1 MRHIFRHLQH
11 RPIVYWLPF
20 IVFVLVFTTV
30 LAVTSYLPRQAAHAA
45 STDWT
50 TFLGSNARTG
60 YDSAETIINPTTAP
74 NLKLHWTASTVN
86 HALITTEVMTAN
98 GMLYWGSWD
107 GVVHASDPNTGNDLW
122 TANLGTRPGGCS
134 NKPKGVISSVTVAT
148 VPIKGIPT
156 SVVFVGSGPASLFA
170 LDALKGTILWQT
182 TLSSDPASFLYSS
195 TAIYNGSIYIGVAS
209 TGDCPLVQGEVD
221 RIDASTGL
229 IQNTFKVVPDGGCQG
244 GSVWGAPTI
253 DEQTGML
260 YVGTGNVDKKSCT
273 QPLLLGDA
281 IVELNAADL
290 SMVASW
296 PLPVA
301 DRGQDTDYGSTPT
314 LFQATINGVSHAM
327 LGMANKNGYY
337 YALDRTN
344 ISAGSLW
351 KVRVSLGGAAP
362 AKAGSIAASAYD
374 GTSLYVAESGTTIG
388 GLACAGSLRKVDP
401 SSGAFLL
408 EDCLPGAVLAPTLA
422 VPGLVIVGA
431 GKNMDVVNSQTGQ
444 ILYTYTDTATNGGF
458 WGAATIS
465 NGVLYEGSKSG
476 HLFAFGL

>member
-107 GVVHASDPNTGNDLW
+107 GVLHASDPNTGNDLW

-182 TLSSDPASFLYSS
+182 TLSS
-195 TAIYNGSIYIGVAS
+195 
-209 TGDCPLVQGEVD
+209 
-221 RIDASTGL
+221 
-229 IQNTFKVVPDGGCQG
+229 
-244 GSVWGAPTI
+244 
-253 DEQTGML
+253 
-260 YVGTGNVDKKSCT
+260 
-273 QPLLLGDA
+273 
-281 IVELNAADL
+281 
-290 SMVASW
+290 
-296 PLPVA
+296 
-301 DRGQDTDYGSTPT
+301 DTDYGSTPT

-401 SSGAFLL
+401 SSGAFLW

-458 WGAATIS
+458 WRAATIS